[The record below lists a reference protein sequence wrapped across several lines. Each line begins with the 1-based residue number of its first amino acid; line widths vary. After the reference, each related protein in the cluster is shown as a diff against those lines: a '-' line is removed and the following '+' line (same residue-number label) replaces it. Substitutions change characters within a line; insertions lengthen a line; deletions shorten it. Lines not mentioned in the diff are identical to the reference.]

1 MKDKRLVT
9 FIYESQSQNYLVF
22 YLVSLI
28 LHPNYK
34 LLVAAWLLL
43 VGQGAW
49 AVEYRLSPER
59 EQQFTY
65 HWVAARHALDHEQY
79 DVALAQLLF
88 CEQLNP
94 QDALTKEYIGVLY
107 NAINQKEKGF
117 AYLQQAY
124 QLDPAKRWYLYSA
137 ALYKSGD
144 RKQYKTLLTVAKQ
157 VAKLQPKDEDAW
169 NNLRQAALA
178 NDDYKQALKAQDE
191 LDKLRGYDGLSALNR
206 YRVYMM
212 AGKPKKALAE
222 IDRYLAQD
230 SLNLQFWL
238 FKVQIQEA
246 MHAPFR
252 ECEASYRQILRLEP
266 NNLSALNNYAYLLAT
281 HGGDLRQAESMS
293 QRTIQAQPDNA
304 TFLDTY
310 AWILHLQGQDYLA
323 AFYIQKA
330 LRNAAEEDKEEIEK
344 HYKIIMKE

>member
-1 MKDKRLVT
+1 MA
-9 FIYESQSQNYLVF
+9 IYKFTYLQ
-22 YLVSLI
+22 I
-28 LHPNYK
+28 YK
-34 LLVAAWLLL
+34 LFLAAWLLL

-49 AVEYRLSPER
+49 AVEYGLSTER
-59 EQQFTY
+59 EQQFMY
-65 HWVAARHALDHEQY
+65 HWVAARDALDHSQY
-79 DVALAQLLF
+79 DAALAQLLF

-94 QDALTKEYIGVLY
+94 QDALTKEYLGVLY
-107 NAINQKEKGF
+107 NAINQKEKAFG
-117 AYLQQAY
+117 YLQQAY
-124 QLDPAKRWYLYSA
+124 RLDPAKRWYLYSA

-144 RKQYKTLLTVAKQ
+144 KKQHKTLLQVAKR
-157 VAKLQPKDEDAW
+157 VVKLQPKDEDAW

-206 YRVYMM
+206 YRVYVM

-222 IDRYLAQD
+222 IERYLAQD

-252 ECEASYRQILRLEP
+252 DCEATYRQILRLDP
-266 NNLSALNNYAYLLAT
+266 NHLSALNNYAYLLAI
-281 HGGDLRQAESMS
+281 HGGDLRLAESMS

-330 LRNAAEEDKEEIEK
+330 LRNAAEEEKEEIVK
-344 HYKIIMKE
+344 HYKIIMKEP

>member
-1 MKDKRLVT
+1 M
-9 FIYESQSQNYLVF
+9 
-22 YLVSLI
+22 SLI
-28 LHPNYK
+28 FHPNYK

-49 AVEYRLSPER
+49 AGDYVLSPER
-59 EQQFTY
+59 EQQFMY

-94 QDALTKEYIGVLY
+94 QDALTKEYLGVLY

-117 AYLQQAY
+117 SYLQQAY
-124 QLDPAKRWYLYSA
+124 QLDPAKRWHLYSL

-157 VAKLQPKDEDAW
+157 VAKLQPKDEDTW

-206 YRVYMM
+206 YRVYVI

-252 ECEASYRQILRLEP
+252 ECEASYQQILRLEP
-266 NNLSALNNYAYLLAT
+266 NNLSALNNYAYLLAM
-281 HGGDLRQAESMS
+281 HGGDLRLAESMS

-330 LRNAAEEDKEEIEK
+330 LRNATEEEKEEIEK